1 MQSIIISYKINF
13 TVNFQVFLRLPQKVY
28 HNSKSQNGEKIFK
41 YAELKEN
48 VNLLMFLM
56 KKVDTKEFSHIFFT
70 HLELK

>member
-13 TVNFQVFLRLPQKVY
+13 TVNFQVFLRLPQKVH

-48 VNLLMFLM
+48 VNF
-56 KKVDTKEFSHIFFT
+56 VDEKS
-70 HLELK
+70 